1 MLIVVASR
9 EQELIGLR
17 REVLEIEEATGVHPQ
32 VEFQVLGV
40 GPDRAG
46 RAMAALLEARRFDL
60 EGVLILGV
68 AGGVNPGLE
77 SGDLLLADR
86 YSLQD
91 GAAQGAGQALRPDP
105 QMLQS
110 AEQAAL
116 ELSMPVCGGGA
127 LTVDHLVAEPEE
139 REDLRAQ
146 YQVDSVNMEDY
157 RAAEAAQ
164 KAGVP
169 FLSARVV
176 LDTASERLPGYLPGL
191 AKSPYK
197 VLTHVLLMP
206 WRIPTMLRLKR
217 QLQLGQMVLTNFA
230 VAYMKET
237 GIIGNGGAQN
247 VDPTSGAHG

>member
-1 MLIVVASR
+1 LLIVVASM
-9 EQELIGLR
+9 EQELTGLR
-17 REVLEIEEATGVHPQ
+17 REILEIEDVTGTHPPVQ
-32 VEFQVLGV
+32 FRVLGV

-46 RAMAALLEARRFDL
+46 GNLVALLDSQISEVD
-60 EGVLILGV
+60 GVLILGV
-68 AGGVNPGLE
+68 AGAVDPKLE

-86 YSLQD
+86 YALQN
-91 GAAQGAGQALRPDP
+91 GSAQGAGHARRPDP

-110 AEQAAL
+110 AQQAAL
-116 ELSMPVCGGGA
+116 DLSMPVCTGGA
-127 LTVDHLVAEPEE
+127 LTVDHLVAEPQE
-139 REDLRAQ
+139 REELRAQ

-164 KAGVP
+164 NAGVP

-197 VLTHVLLMP
+197 VLTNVLLMP

-237 GIIGNGGAQN
+237 GIIGNSAGQMGT
-247 VDPTSGAHG
+247 PTSGARD